1 MSLSGLLQLDDAEFW
16 SAPFRTRDETQRR
29 LSREGFLG
37 VAIDAPERVPLD
49 GRQTIPVVGWDVA
62 TFRQA
67 QKLCFEDFAL
77 VTAVSQDDGY
87 VYTGRLYDP
96 RVRDTR
102 QAAAEAEDPGE
113 GKSYRAFTFDLNER
127 VGIGLRPDACV
138 VTMIV
143 QDQVSNRVTTTLCA
157 PQLSWVDPAVK
168 AYLAER
174 RGEEPDASERFPE
187 AVSPPASGELPS
199 YARLAMTPP
208 VPKAPGLELAG
219 PARASRSGACPI
231 YGSFSLPVAEAL
243 RVRERPEQPE
253 WNVGDDKA
261 VAVIPVT
268 LVMTGGRVPGP
279 YVARLQVP
287 VYGAI
292 DGDSPARG
300 QFAVDLCQVMGGLG
314 AQKYFVYAFSGS
326 AFCGPFTMEL
336 S

>member
-1 MSLSGLLQLDDAEFW
+1 VSQGGLLQLDDAEFW

-37 VAIDAPERVPLD
+37 VAIDAPQRVPLD

-67 QKLCFEDFAL
+67 KKLRFEDFAL

-96 RVRDTR
+96 RVKDSR
-102 QAAAEAEDPGE
+102 QAAPEDEDPGE

-127 VGIGLRPDACV
+127 VGIGLRPKACV

-143 QDQVSNRVTTTLCA
+143 QDQVSNRVTTTLCP
-157 PQLSWVDPAVK
+157 PQLSWVDPEVK
-168 AYLAER
+168 AFLAER
-174 RGEEPDASERFPE
+174 RGAGSEVAERFPQ
-187 AVSPPASGELPS
+187 AVSPPASGALPS
-199 YARLAMTPP
+199 YEASAKTPEIPTSEGLALVGPQKATRNAPCP
-208 VPKAPGLELAG
+208 V
-219 PARASRSGACPI
+219 
-231 YGSFSLPVAEAL
+231 YGSFRVPVPEDL
-243 RVRERPEQPE
+243 RVRERPDQPG
-253 WNVGDDKA
+253 WGVGDDKA

-268 LVMTGGRVPGP
+268 LVVTGGRVPGP

-287 VYGAI
+287 IYEAVGE
-292 DGDSPARG
+292 DSLG
-300 QFAVDLCQVMGGLG
+300 VGHFALDLCQVLGGLG
-314 AQKYFVYAFSGS
+314 AQNYFVYAFSGS
-326 AFCGPFTMEL
+326 AFFGPVSIEL